1 MGGRAYLSCSLITQY
16 EENMKVNT
24 DIKFSTSRKSAMKGS
39 KGGKA
44 PGKTDMGIPAFSQK
58 VKNLEMLSN
67 VAKTCK
73 GKMRGTDKYS

>member
-1 MGGRAYLSCSLITQY
+1 
-16 EENMKVNT
+16 MKEST
-24 DIKFSTSRKSAMKGS
+24 DIKFSTSRKSAMKGG

-44 PGKTDMGIPAFSQK
+44 PGKTDMGIPPFTQK
-58 VKNLEMLSN
+58 VKHLEMLSN